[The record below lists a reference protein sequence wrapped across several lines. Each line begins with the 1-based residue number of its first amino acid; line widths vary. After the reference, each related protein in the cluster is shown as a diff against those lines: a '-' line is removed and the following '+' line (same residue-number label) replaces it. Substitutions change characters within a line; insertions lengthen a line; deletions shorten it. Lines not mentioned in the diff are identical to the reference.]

1 MLNFHGSGSAATTLA
16 LYLKVNCMLQ
26 CHINCGG
33 VSKESDAETEVSM
46 IVFQQQDAKT
56 PLDLAPPD
64 MVLALEVNLKN
75 SDKNQVK
82 DIVCCLLTVRRLLPQ

>member
-1 MLNFHGSGSAATTLA
+1 
-16 LYLKVNCMLQ
+16 
-26 CHINCGG
+26 
-33 VSKESDAETEVSM
+33 M

-64 MVLALEVNLKN
+64 MVLPLEVKLKN

-82 DIVCCLLTVRRLLPQ
+82 DIVCCLLTVRRLLP